1 MKFKTQL
8 LHSGAGADAHTG
20 ALTTPIYQS
29 STFTYGTAAEGK
41 ARFAGEQP
49 GFIYSRMGN
58 PTVQALE
65 QQLAKLEGA
74 DEALVVAS
82 GMAAVSSIFYALV
95 SSGDEVAFID
105 PVYGG
110 TAAFLINTLSRAG
123 ITVSRYLSDDD
134 LLANINPGTKLVLFE
149 PITNPNLKVTD
160 YRKVKAAAAK
170 TGAITVCDNTFLTPY
185 LFKPLEHGIDLVM
198 HSGTKY
204 LSGHGDI
211 IAGVVAGRAELMQ
224 QVRTIALKHIG
235 APIGPQ
241 EAYLLQ
247 RGLRTLALRMDA
259 HLTGAAKV
267 AEFLA
272 QHPLVAKVI
281 YPGLTTDAGYPVL
294 AETVGAFGGMVSIE
308 LAGGFDRAARFLDSL
323 QLFTQ
328 AVSLGDLESLACH
341 PASTTHAAMDA
352 PSRLAAGVT
361 DDLIRLSIGV
371 EDAEDLIADLQ
382 QALQAAVR

>member
-8 LHSGAGADAHTG
+8 LHSGAGADAQTG

-29 STFTYGTAAEGK
+29 STFTYGTAADGK
-41 ARFAGEQP
+41 ARFSGEQP

-65 QQLAKLEGA
+65 QQLAVLEGA

-95 SSGDEVAFID
+95 SAGDEVAFID

-123 ITVSRYLSDDD
+123 ITVSRFQSDDD

-170 TGAITVCDNTFLTPY
+170 TGALTICDNTFLTPY

-211 IAGVVAGRAELMQ
+211 IAGVVAGRQPLMQ
-224 QVRTIALKHIG
+224 QVRTVALKHIG

-247 RGLRTLALRMDA
+247 RGMRTLALRMDA
-259 HLTGAAKV
+259 HLAGAAQV
-267 AEFLA
+267 AAFLA
-272 QHPLVAKVI
+272 QHPAVDKVI
-281 YPGLTTDAGYPVL
+281 YPGLTTDAGHKVL

-308 LAGGFDRAARFLDSL
+308 LRGGFARAARFLDQL
-323 QLFTQ
+323 KLFTQ

-352 PSRLAAGVT
+352 ASRLAAGVT
-361 DDLIRLSIGV
+361 DDLTRLSIGV
-371 EDAEDLIADLQ
+371 EDPADLIADLQ
-382 QALQAAVR
+382 QALQG

>member
-8 LHSGAGADAHTG
+8 LHSSGADQQTG

-29 STFTYGTAAEGK
+29 STFTYGSAAEGK
-41 ARFAGEQP
+41 ARFAGQNS
-49 GFIYSRMGN
+49 GYIYSRMAN
-58 PTVQALE
+58 PTVHALE
-65 QQLAKLEGA
+65 QQLAVLEGA

-82 GMAAVSSIFYALV
+82 GMAAVSSIFYALA
-95 SSGDEVAFID
+95 SAGDEVAFID

-110 TAAFLINTLSRAG
+110 TAAFLVNTLSRAG
-123 ITVSRYLSDDD
+123 IKVSRYQSDDE
-134 LLANINPGTKLVLFE
+134 LLANINPATRLVLFE

-160 YRKVKAAAAK
+160 YRKIKAAAAK
-170 TGAITVCDNTFLTPY
+170 TGAITICDNTFLTPY
-185 LFKPLEHGIDLVM
+185 LFKPLEQGIDLVM

-204 LSGHGDI
+204 LSGHGDL

-224 QVRTIALKHIG
+224 PVRTIALKHIG
-235 APIGPQ
+235 AAIGPQ

-259 HLTGAAKV
+259 HLAGAAKV
-267 AEFLA
+267 AQFLA
-272 QHPLVAKVI
+272 QHPAVTKVI
-281 YPGLTTDAGYPVL
+281 YPGLPTDAGYPVL

-308 LAGGFDRAARFLDSL
+308 LAGGFARAERFLDKL
-323 QLFTQ
+323 ALFTQ

-371 EDAEDLIADLQ
+371 EDPDDLIADLA
-382 QALQAAVR
+382 QALS

>member
-8 LHSGAGADAHTG
+8 LHSGIGADQQTG

-41 ARFAGEQP
+41 ARFAGEHP

-65 QQLAKLEGA
+65 QQLAELEDA
-74 DEALVVAS
+74 EEALVVAS

-95 SSGDEVAFID
+95 SAGDEVAFID

-110 TAAFLINTLSRAG
+110 TAAFLINTLTRAG
-123 ITVSRYLSDDD
+123 IHVSSYRSDDD
-134 LLANINPGTKLVLFE
+134 LLANIKAGTKLVLFE
-149 PITNPNLKVTD
+149 PITNPNLKVSD
-160 YRKVKAAAAK
+160 YRKIIAAAAK

-185 LFKPLEHGIDLVM
+185 LFKPLTKGIDIVM
-198 HSGTKY
+198 HSATKY

-211 IAGVVAGRAELMQ
+211 IAGVIAGKRQLMQ
-224 QVRTIALKHIG
+224 SIRTIALKHIG

-259 HLTGAAKV
+259 HLAGAAQV
-267 AEFLA
+267 AAFLA
-272 QHPLVAKVI
+272 KHPAVAKVI
-281 YPGLTTDAGYPVL
+281 YPGLADDPGHTILT
-294 AETVGAFGGMVSIE
+294 ETVGAYGGMISIE
-308 LAGGFDRAARFLDSL
+308 LSGGFTRAARFLDKL
-323 QLFTQ
+323 NLFTQ

-341 PASTTHAAMDA
+341 PASTTHAAMSVTD
-352 PSRLAAGVT
+352 RQQAGVT

-371 EDAEDLIADLQ
+371 EAPEDLIADLA
-382 QALQAAVR
+382 QALEYR

>member
-8 LHSGAGADAHTG
+8 LHSGSGADAQTG

-41 ARFAGEQP
+41 ARFAGQQK
-49 GFIYSRMGN
+49 GYIYSRMAN
-58 PTVQALE
+58 PTVDALE
-65 QQLAKLEGA
+65 QQLAQLEGA

-95 SSGDEVAFID
+95 SAGDEIAFID

-110 TAAFLINTLSRAG
+110 TAAFLVNTLTRAG
-123 ITVSRYLSDDD
+123 IKVSRYASDDD
-134 LLANINPGTKLVLFE
+134 LLANINPATKLVLFE
-149 PITNPNLKVTD
+149 PITNPNLKVSD
-160 YRKVKAAAAK
+160 YRKVIAAAK
-170 TGAITVCDNTFLTPY
+170 KCGALTVCDNTFLTPY
-185 LFKPLEHGIDLVM
+185 LFKPLEHGIDIVM

-211 IAGVVAGRAELMQ
+211 IAGVVAGRSELMQ
-224 QVRTIALKHIG
+224 RIRTIALKHIG

-247 RGLRTLALRMDA
+247 RGMRTLALRMDA
-259 HLTGAAKV
+259 HLAGAAKV
-267 AEFLA
+267 AAYLA
-272 QHPLVAKVI
+272 QHPQVDKVI
-281 YPGLTTDAGYPVL
+281 YPGLKTDAGYPAL
-294 AETVGAFGGMVSIE
+294 AETIGAFGGMVSIE
-308 LAGGFDRAARFLDSL
+308 LAGGFDRAARVLDKL

-352 PSRLAAGVT
+352 ASRAAAGVT
-361 DDLIRLSIGV
+361 DDLIRFSIGV
-371 EDAEDLIADLQ
+371 EDADDLIADLA
-382 QALQAAVR
+382 QALED

>member
-8 LHSGAGADAHTG
+8 LHSGSGADAQTG

-41 ARFAGEQP
+41 ARFAGQQK
-49 GFIYSRMGN
+49 GYIYSRMAN
-58 PTVQALE
+58 PTVDALE
-65 QQLAKLEGA
+65 QQLAQLEQA

-95 SSGDEVAFID
+95 SHGDEIAFID

-110 TAAFLINTLSRAG
+110 TAAFLVNTLSRAG
-123 ITVSRYLSDDD
+123 IKVSRYQSDDD
-134 LLANINPGTKLVLFE
+134 LLANISPGTKLVLFE
-149 PITNPNLKVTD
+149 PITNPNLKVSD
-160 YRKVKAAAAK
+160 YRKVKAAAEK
-170 TGAITVCDNTFLTPY
+170 TGALTVCDNTFLTPY
-185 LFKPLEHGIDLVM
+185 LFKPLAHGIDIVM

-211 IAGVVAGRAELMQ
+211 IAGVVAGRSDLMQ
-224 QVRTIALKHIG
+224 RIRTIALKHIG

-247 RGLRTLALRMDA
+247 RGMRTLALRMDA
-259 HLTGAAKV
+259 HLAGAAKV
-267 AEFLA
+267 AAYLA
-272 QHPLVAKVI
+272 QHPQVDKVI
-281 YPGLTTDAGYPVL
+281 YPGLKTDAGYPVL
-294 AETVGAFGGMVSIE
+294 AETIGAFGGMVSIE
-308 LAGGFDRAARFLDSL
+308 LAGGFDRAACVLDKL

-352 PSRLAAGVT
+352 ASRAAAGVT
-361 DDLIRLSIGV
+361 DDLIRFSIGV
-371 EDAEDLIADLQ
+371 EDADDLIADLA
-382 QALQAAVR
+382 QALQD

>member
-8 LHSGAGADAHTG
+8 LHSNGGADAQTG

-65 QQLAKLEGA
+65 QQLARLEGA

-95 SSGDEVAFID
+95 SQGDEVAFID

-110 TAAFLINTLSRAG
+110 TAAFLVNTLTRAG
-123 ITVSRYLSDDD
+123 IKVTRYQSDDE
-134 LLANINPGTKLVLFE
+134 LVANISLATKLVLFE
-149 PITNPNLKVTD
+149 PITNPNLRVSD
-160 YRKVKAAAAK
+160 YRKIKIAAAK
-170 TGAITVCDNTFLTPY
+170 VGAITVCDNTFLTPY
-185 LFKPLEHGIDLVM
+185 LFKPLEHGIDIVM

-211 IAGVVAGRAELMQ
+211 IAGVVAGRRELMQ
-224 QVRTIALKHIG
+224 PIRTIALKHIG

-247 RGLRTLALRMDA
+247 RGMRTLALRMDA
-259 HLTGAAKV
+259 HLAGATEV
-267 AEFLA
+267 ATYLA
-272 QHPLVAKVI
+272 QHPKVNKVMF
-281 YPGLTTDAGYPVL
+281 PGLTSDVGHKIL
-294 AETVGAFGGMVSIE
+294 AETVGAFGGMISIE
-308 LAGGFDRAARFLDSL
+308 LAGGFSRAAQFLDKL

-341 PASTTHAAMDA
+341 PASTTHAAMDQA
-352 PSRLAAGVT
+352 SRLAAGVS
-361 DDLIRLSIGV
+361 DDLVRFSIGV
-371 EDAEDLIADLQ
+371 EDPADLIADLQ
-382 QALQAAVR
+382 QALEN

>member
-8 LHSGAGADAHTG
+8 LHSSNGADQQTG

-41 ARFAGEQP
+41 ARFAGEQT
-49 GFIYSRMGN
+49 GYIYSRMGN
-58 PTVQALE
+58 PTVHALE
-65 QQLAKLEGA
+65 QQLATLEGA

-95 SSGDEVAFID
+95 QQGDEVAFID

-110 TAAFLINTLSRAG
+110 TAAFLVNTLSKAG
-123 ITVSRYLSDDD
+123 IKVSRYQSDDE
-134 LLANINPGTKLVLFE
+134 LLATINPATKLVLFE
-149 PITNPNLKVTD
+149 PITNPNLKVSD

-185 LFKPLEHGIDLVM
+185 LFQPLQHGIDLVM

-211 IAGVVAGRAELMQ
+211 IAGVVAGNKQLMQ
-224 QVRTIALKHIG
+224 QVRTIALKHLG
-235 APIGPQ
+235 AAIGPQ

-259 HLTGAAKV
+259 HISGAATV
-267 AEFLA
+267 ATFLA
-272 QHPLVAKVI
+272 QHPGVERVI
-281 YPGLTTDAGYPVL
+281 YPGLPSDPGYQVL
-294 AETVGAFGGMVSIE
+294 AETVGVFGGMISIE
-308 LAGGFDRAARFLDSL
+308 LAGGFERAARFLDNL
-323 QLFTQ
+323 TLFTQ

-341 PASTTHAAMDA
+341 PASTTHAAMPAAD
-352 PSRLAAGVT
+352 RILAGVN
-361 DDLIRLSIGV
+361 DNLIRLSIGV
-371 EDAEDLIADLQ
+371 EDPSDLIADLD
-382 QALQAAVR
+382 QALAKN